1 MMIRRISLPVRLAV
15 LVLWLPAC
23 ADLQPFSEP
32 IKLDSTR
39 CERFFQAI
47 DKQFDEYGVGDAGAA
62 KISGFAGL
70 RVDRFLASFAQQN
83 LTTDAYAAW
92 LNRLQKLDE
101 TARLIEWRNLP
112 DKAKSRLQSSVTG
125 DVEVA
130 IHSCG
135 QILAQQVQNSP
146 SQRARLLT
154 ELQSPE
160 AYSTWQRLFGLY
172 YLTRWAIVDGVR
184 QLHQEM
190 QAPFL
195 HNDQAVDG
203 QLIHYVPPT
212 SPAIQ
217 AADVAA
223 ILEQSAANPLAIPE
237 PSTDQ
242 LDQLFAAFAP
252 AWLVDTLSDNDRI
265 GMVNITGD
273 GDAYINT
280 QKPIVYRLPSHTRF
294 GKQILLQLN
303 YMVWFTARPPDGLLD
318 IYAGR
323 FDGLIWRV
331 TLKMDGQPLVYD
343 SIHPCGC
350 YYQIFPA
357 ETVRVVQ
364 PEDGSEPI
372 LTPTSILAHQPGERL
387 LVKIAAGNHFI
398 TGIATQQPEP
408 GAIVKKY
415 GWLAYDALR
424 SLPMPNGGYQSL
436 FDQDG
441 LMPGSERSERFLLWP
456 MGVPSAGAMRQW
468 GTHAIAFLGKRHFDD
483 PWLLD
488 KLLRPLWE

>member
-1 MMIRRISLPVRLAV
+1 MMIRRISLPARLAV

-23 ADLQPFSEP
+23 ADLQPLSEP
-32 IKLDSTR
+32 IKLNASS

-47 DKQFDEYGVGDAGAA
+47 DKQVDEYGVGDAGAA

-125 DVEVA
+125 DVKVA

-146 SQRARLLT
+146 SQRSRLQA
-154 ELQSPE
+154 EIQSPE

-172 YLTRWAIVDGVR
+172 YLTRWAIADGVR

-195 HNDQAVDG
+195 HNDQSVEG

-217 AADVAA
+217 AAEVAA

-273 GDAYINT
+273 GDAYIDT
-280 QKPIVYRLPSHTRF
+280 HKPIVYRLPSHTRF

-303 YMVWFTARPPDGLLD
+303 YMVWFPARPPDGLLD

-357 ETVRVVQ
+357 EAVRVVQ

-372 LTPTSILAHQPGERL
+372 
-387 LVKIAAGNHFI
+387 
-398 TGIATQQPEP
+398 
-408 GAIVKKY
+408 
-415 GWLAYDALR
+415 
-424 SLPMPNGGYQSL
+424 
-436 FDQDG
+436 
-441 LMPGSERSERFLLWP
+441 
-456 MGVPSAGAMRQW
+456 
-468 GTHAIAFLGKRHFDD
+468 
-483 PWLLD
+483 
-488 KLLRPLWE
+488 

>member
-1 MMIRRISLPVRLAV
+1 MIRRISLPARLAV

-23 ADLQPFSEP
+23 TDLPPLPEP
-32 IKLDSTR
+32 IKLNATS

-47 DKQFDEYGVGDAGAA
+47 DNQVDEYGVGDAGAA

-83 LTTDAYAAW
+83 LTADAYAAW
-92 LNRLQKLDE
+92 LERLRKLDE
-101 TARLIEWRNLP
+101 TARLLEWRNLP
-112 DKAKSRLQSSVTG
+112 DKAKYRLQSSETG

-130 IHSCG
+130 IHRCG

-146 SQRARLLT
+146 SQRSRLQA

-172 YLTRWAIVDGVR
+172 FLTRWAIVDGVW
-184 QLHQEM
+184 QLQQEM
-190 QAPFL
+190 RAPFL
-195 HNDQAVDG
+195 NNDQDQAVKG
-203 QLIHYVPPT
+203 QLIRYVPPT

-217 AADVAA
+217 TAEVAA
-223 ILEQSAANPLAIPE
+223 ILKQSAANPLAIPE

-242 LDQLFAAFAP
+242 LYQLFSAFAP

-265 GMVNITGD
+265 GMVNITDD
-273 GDAYINT
+273 GDAYIDT
-280 QKPIVYRLPSHTRF
+280 HKPVVYHLPSHARY
-294 GKQILLQLN
+294 GKQVLLQLN
-303 YMVWFTARPPDGLLD
+303 YIVWFSARPPSGLLD

-331 TLKMDGQPLVYD
+331 TLKMDGQPLAYD

-357 ETVRVVQ
+357 EGVRVVQ

-372 LTPTSILAHQPGERL
+372 LTPTPILADQPGERV
-387 LVKIAAGNHFI
+387 LVKISAENHFI
-398 TGIATQQPEP
+398 TGIATQQPAAVVE
-408 GAIVKKY
+408 KY
-415 GWLAYDALR
+415 SWLAYDALR
-424 SLPMPNGGYQSL
+424 SLPMPNGGYQSI

-488 KLLRPLWE
+488 KLIRPLWE

>member
-1 MMIRRISLPVRLAV
+1 MMIRRISLPARLAV
-15 LVLWLPAC
+15 VVLWLPAC
-23 ADLQPFSEP
+23 ADLQPLSEP
-32 IKLDSTR
+32 IKLNATR

-47 DKQFDEYGVGDAGAA
+47 DNQVDEYGVGDAGAA

-83 LTTDAYAAW
+83 LTADAYAAW
-92 LNRLQKLDE
+92 LERLQKLDE

-112 DKAKSRLQSSVTG
+112 DKAKSRVQFSVTG

-130 IHSCG
+130 IQSCG
-135 QILAQQVQNSP
+135 QILTQQVQNSP
-146 SQRARLLT
+146 SQRARLLA

-172 YLTRWAIVDGVR
+172 FLTRWAIVDGVR

-190 QAPFL
+190 QAAFL
-195 HNDQAVDG
+195 NNDQPVEG
-203 QLIHYVPPT
+203 QLIQYVPPT
-212 SPAIQ
+212 STTIQ
-217 AADVAA
+217 AAEVAA

-242 LDQLFAAFAP
+242 LDQLFSAFAP

-265 GMVNITGD
+265 GTVKITDD
-273 GDAYINT
+273 GDANIDT
-280 QKPIVYRLPSHTRF
+280 HKPIVYRLPSYARF

-303 YMVWFTARPPDGLLD
+303 YIVWFPARPPSGLLD

-331 TLKMDGQPLVYD
+331 TLKMDGQPLAYD

-357 ETVRVVQ
+357 EGVRVVQ

-398 TGIATQQPEP
+398 SGIGTQQPTADAEQ
-408 GAIVKKY
+408 Y
-415 GWLAYDALR
+415 GWLAYDVLR

-441 LMPGSERSERFLLWP
+441 LIPGSERSERFLLWP

-488 KLLRPLWE
+488 KLIRPLWE